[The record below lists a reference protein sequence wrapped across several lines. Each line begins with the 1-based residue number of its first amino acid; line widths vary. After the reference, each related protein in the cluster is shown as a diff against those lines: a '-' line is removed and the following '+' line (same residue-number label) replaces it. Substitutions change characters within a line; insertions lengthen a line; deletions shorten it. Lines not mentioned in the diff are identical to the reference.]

1 MLNIKNAFCLCLDK
15 RQEHWEELR
24 LQCES
29 KGIKFNP
36 YIVGDGEILPP
47 EMYDRIDTPI
57 TDEQLRQWGYG
68 GNNNDGNEL
77 IRKKKNG
84 HYNAFRSHQQM
95 AKMALETN
103 DEYVLF
109 LEDDAYFTE
118 RYDAVLE
125 SIEHQLKH
133 LTWDVI
139 YFAWWIG
146 NEGDNFNNSIEK
158 MWNEHKKGGLQMT
171 KRVGG
176 LHGAVLNRK
185 VLDIITR
192 LDATNPID
200 AQLSKYFH
208 NKMRSFVVL
217 PKIIHDKGI
226 FSNCEQSTLER
237 HKL

>member
-36 YIVGDGEILPP
+36 YIVGDGEILPS

-57 TDEQLRQWGYG
+57 TNEELNQWGYG
-68 GNNNDGNEL
+68 GNRNDTNDL
-77 IRKKKNG
+77 IRKKKNA

-95 AKMALETN
+95 AKIALDTN
-103 DEYVLF
+103 DDYVLF

-125 SIEHQLKH
+125 SIEDELIH

-139 YFAWWIG
+139 YFAWWVG
-146 NEGDNFNNSIEK
+146 NEGDNLNNSIEK
-158 MWNEHKKGGLQMT
+158 MWSEHKKGSLQLIS
-171 KRVGG
+171 RVGG
-176 LHGAVLNRK
+176 LHGVVLSRK

-208 NKMRSFVVL
+208 DKMRSFVVL

-226 FSNCEQSTLER
+226 FSNCEQNTLER

>member
-1 MLNIKNAFCLCLDK
+1 MK
-15 RQEHWEELR
+15 
-24 LQCES
+24 
-29 KGIKFNP
+29 
-36 YIVGDGEILPP
+36 V
-47 EMYDRIDTPI
+47 
-57 TDEQLRQWGYG
+57 
-68 GNNNDGNEL
+68 L

-95 AKMALETN
+95 ARMALKTN

-125 SIEHQLKH
+125 SIEHRLKY

-158 MWNEHKKGGLQMT
+158 MWNEHKKGGLQMVQ
-171 KRVGG
+171 RVGG

>member
-57 TDEQLRQWGYG
+57 TNEQLRQWGYG

-95 AKMALETN
+95 AKMALKTN

-125 SIEHQLKH
+125 SIEHQLKY

-158 MWNEHKKGGLQMT
+158 MWNEHKKGGLQMVQ
-171 KRVGG
+171 RVGG

-208 NKMRSFVVL
+208 NKMRSFVVF